1 MALGK
6 FAKMWNYTFNWD
18 LSQDLACVGGS
29 HQTAF
34 GLRSEVLASHPIL
47 FTPVLCRWAVIT
59 LALPSWGE
67 GSACGAKLQH
77 CSVLQWGQGQCGRW
91 WRWNPAPWSCPP
103 LRPASHCLMYCPN
116 QVLVRRLWG
125 GGGAHLEPRPL
136 LRCDVQ
142 SHKCMLIRQVAPLLS

>member
-1 MALGK
+1 
-6 FAKMWNYTFNWD
+6 MWNYPFNWD
-18 LSQDLACVGGS
+18 LSQDLARVGWS
-29 HQTAF
+29 HQTAI

-77 CSVLQWGQGQCGRW
+77 CSVLQWQQGQCGRW
-91 WRWNPAPWSCPP
+91 WRWNPTPWSCPP

-125 GGGAHLEPRPL
+125 EELTWNLAHFSDVTFIPQMHDHKTGGATLEL
-136 LRCDVQ
+136 
-142 SHKCMLIRQVAPLLS
+142 K